1 MRIKSITQGEDI
13 STTGFTIRVIK
24 IGGGGNT
31 NRDVNWIATDAG
43 DP

>member
-1 MRIKSITQGEDI
+1 MRIKSMNKGEDI

-31 NRDVNWIATDAG
+31 NRDVNWIAADAG
-43 DP
+43 NP

>member
-1 MRIKSITQGEDI
+1 MRIKSMNKGEDI
-13 STTGFTIRVIK
+13 STTGFTIRAIK

-43 DP
+43 NP